1 MNSYLGRGALGIS
14 PELIETFRMIRSL
27 VTWFTAILLILAWL
41 PLMAISRLFDR
52 DPVRYRTGYLFRK
65 LGKALTWANPAW
77 RLHISGETISDPR
90 HPYVVVSNH
99 QSLADIPLISN
110 LPWEM
115 KWMGKVELFKL
126 PVIGWMMQ
134 LSGDISVDRKNPR
147 SGAQAI
153 IKAQRYLEQKCSVI
167 IFPEGTRTL
176 DGRVRQFTDGAF
188 HLAIRAKAPILP
200 IVIEGSRDC
209 IPKNSWQFGKPSEIM
224 LKILPPIDT
233 TSLTIDDVTSLRDRV
248 RRTVIDQIA
257 EWRSVPP
264 ETVDGLLPV
273 ESTSFPQPTSN

>member
-1 MNSYLGRGALGIS
+1 
-14 PELIETFRMIRSL
+14 MIRSF
-27 VTWFTAILLILAWL
+27 VIWFTAVVLIVAWL
-41 PLMAISRLFDR
+41 PLMAIRKLFDR
-52 DPVRYRTGYLFRK
+52 DPVRYKTGYLFRK
-65 LGKALTWANPAW
+65 LGKALTKANPAW
-77 RLHISGETISDPR
+77 RLHISGETITDPR
-90 HPYVVVSNH
+90 RPYVVVSNH

-134 LSGDISVDRKNPR
+134 LAGDISVDRKNPR

-200 IVIEGSRDC
+200 LVIEGSRDC
-209 IPKNSWQFGKPSEIM
+209 IPKNSWQFGMPSDIL

-233 TSLTIDDVTSLRDRV
+233 SPLTIDDVSTLRDRV
-248 RRTVIDQIA
+248 RKALIDQIA
-257 EWRSVPP
+257 DWRSVPP
-264 ETVDGLLPV
+264 EAVDGLLPAASDTV
-273 ESTSFPQPTSN
+273 TQAAGS